1 MKPLIIGL
9 ASFLAGGALTGVYS
23 GVGGVRA
30 DPEAPPVSDQLQ
42 AVRTSLRSLDDAMS
56 GSRADFEQFDGRLDA
71 LEDSIVALASARETE
86 TPVGPTMAEVLAAV
100 EELRRQV
107 ETQFAE
113 TRTSIADASRGL
125 RRMKME
131 TDWAAIGEFLE
142 RWDDDEEKALRE
154 LRRFSDDALLELYG
168 PPSDVWHRDKGL
180 TWVYTQGHD
189 PETGAFEQRLFL
201 NLVGGY
207 VAGAYVERP

>member
-9 ASFLAGGALTGVYS
+9 AGFLAGGVLTGVYTGIGGS
-23 GVGGVRA
+23 GVN
-30 DPEAPPVSDQLQ
+30 PIYDQLE
-42 AVRTSLRSLDDAMS
+42 AVRTSLSSLGDALTDN
-56 GSRADFEQFDGRLDA
+56 RADFVQFDGRLDA
-71 LEDSIVALASARETE
+71 LEDSIVVLASARETE
-86 TPVGPTMAEVLAAV
+86 VPLGPTMAEVLAAV

-113 TRTSIADASRGL
+113 TRASIADASRGL
-125 RRMKME
+125 RRQKME
-131 TDWAAIGEFLE
+131 TDWTAIGELLV
-142 RWDDDEEKALRE
+142 RWDADEEEALCE
-154 LRRFSDDALLELYG
+154 LRRLSDDALLERYG

-189 PETGAFEQRLFL
+189 PETGVFEQRLFL